1 MSSRSEVAVLRRG
14 EDGELERLQT
24 RFQGGA
30 HGILA
35 LPSGGFVAPLG
46 TGGLLF
52 LTKEEGKIASRVS
65 RIEGGRPN
73 FYKMALLSEARG
85 SSVLACAA
93 QDSGLFAMTVEA
105 GRVTTLVS
113 HEFPGIDVVDVC
125 SLNSKDNPQAAVAL
139 NHDGSLLF
147 FPDVLGKMTL
157 PPIHFFDTRGVPYTV
172 LSAQGHVFVL
182 NSGELIVIPSL
193 AAKFLQGERMDQPT
207 DSFFMPVPAVDV
219 FLCGEESV
227 LLIEEE
233 ESIEYRVADLVG
245 QVSDP
250 DQRTLLT
257 PTLPIPAWRTIQQQ
271 PMVFVPAA

>member
-1 MSSRSEVAVLRRG
+1 
-14 EDGELERLQT
+14 
-24 RFQGGA
+24 
-30 HGILA
+30 

-46 TGGLLF
+46 TDGLLF
-52 LTKEEGKIASRVS
+52 LTEEEGEIAANVGVT
-65 RIEGGRPN
+65 EGKHPN
-73 FYKMALLSEARG
+73 FYKVALLAG
-85 SSVLACAA
+85 VGGASVLACAVR
-93 QDSGLFAMTVEA
+93 DSGLTVMTVED
-105 GRVTTLVS
+105 GRVTPRVS

-125 SLNSKDNPQAAVAL
+125 SLNSKDKPRAAVAL
-139 NHDGSLLF
+139 NHDGCLLF
-147 FPDVLGKMTL
+147 FSDVLEKTTL
-157 PPIHFFDTRGVPYTV
+157 PPIHLGYSCGVPYTV

-182 NSGELIVIPSL
+182 TSDDFVAFPDL
-193 AAKFLQGERMDQPT
+193 AARFWRGEPMDKPAGARLMSVQ
-207 DSFFMPVPAVDV
+207 AVDV